1 MIIVKSNTEGFM
13 QRRISPYV
21 LFAQVAFGLIGGFF
35 FIVGAIGTFSWRPG
49 WNSGA
54 SPVIGVFIGLPL
66 IAVAVLLTDLHKK
79 VFGAKDRKIFLK
91 CLSCG
96 HLNVEKTKYCGDCG
110 KPLLAEGQH
119 PAPDR

>member
-1 MIIVKSNTEGFM
+1 VDERKGAGATCINHECQARVLILFSDSQMIIVKSNTEGYA
-13 QRRISPYV
+13 R
-21 LFAQVAFGLIGGFF
+21 A
-35 FIVGAIGTFSWRPG
+35 RPG

-54 SPVIGVFIGLPL
+54 SPVIGVFTGLPL

-79 VFGAKDRKIFLK
+79 VFGAKDQKIFLK